1 MTKTKQTITNLLIT
15 AAVLAVDSALC
26 LWLKSIFGNDVLIP
40 ATMVLGVFIISV
52 FTDGYIYGVFASIV
66 SMLIMNFAFTFPY
79 FKINFTIPENLM
91 SAIIMIA
98 ISLATC
104 GLTSKLKHQEALR
117 EESER
122 EKMRAN
128 LLRAVSHDFRTPLTT
143 IYGSSS
149 ALIESGKDFTDEQK
163 EKMLRGIQQDS
174 QWLYRMVENLL
185 SITRLDGS
193 INLIKTPIALDEL
206 IDSVLIKFA
215 KRYGGQEVNVELPDE
230 LIIIPMDAILIEQV
244 IINILENA
252 VQHAEG
258 MKNLTLR
265 VKAAGDDVVFE
276 IEDDGA
282 GIPEEK
288 LKHLFGGGQLSE
300 VSEKVSADCQRS
312 NAGIGLSVC
321 ATIVKAHGGEIRA
334 YNSKKG
340 GAVFCFTLKVEEYTD
355 EQ

>member
-1 MTKTKQTITNLLIT
+1 MTNTKRTIRNLLIT
-15 AAVLAVDSALC
+15 LLTLAVDSGLC
-26 LWLKSIFGNDVLIP
+26 LWIKSIFENDVLIP

-52 FTDGYIYGVFASIV
+52 FTDGYIFGVLASII

-104 GLTSKLKHQEALR
+104 GLTSKIKYQEAIR

-185 SITRLDGS
+185 SVTRLDGN

-215 KRYGGQEVNVELPDE
+215 KRYGEQEVSVELPDE
-230 LIIIPMDAILIEQV
+230 LVIIPMDAILIEQV

-252 VQHAEG
+252 VQHADG
-258 MKNLTLR
+258 MKNLVLR
-265 VKAAGDDVVFE
+265 VRHTGDEVVFE

-282 GIPEEK
+282 GIPEER
-288 LKHLFGGGQLSE
+288 LKNLFDGGQLSE
-300 VSEKVSADCQRS
+300 VSEKISADCQRS

-321 ATIVKAHGGEIRA
+321 ATIVKAHGGEIQAFNR
-334 YNSKKG
+334 KKG
-340 GAVFCFTLKVEEYTD
+340 GAVFRFTLKVEDYAD

>member
-1 MTKTKQTITNLLIT
+1 MTKTKQAIVNLLIT
-15 AAVLAVDSALC
+15 FAILAVDSALC
-26 LWLKSIFGNDVLIP
+26 LWLKNIFENDVLIP

-52 FTDGYIYGVFASIV
+52 FTDGYIYGVLASII

-79 FKINFTIPENLM
+79 FKINFTIPENLL

-104 GLTSKLKHQEALR
+104 GLTSKIKYQEAIR

-185 SITRLDGS
+185 SVTRLDGN

-215 KRYGGQEVNVELPDE
+215 KRYGEQEVSVELPDE
-230 LIIIPMDAILIEQV
+230 LVIIPMDAILIEQV

-252 VQHAEG
+252 VQHADG
-258 MKNLTLR
+258 MKHLMLR
-265 VKAAGDDVVFE
+265 VRRSGDKVVFE

-282 GIPEEK
+282 GIPEER
-288 LKHLFGGGQLSE
+288 LKHLFDGGQLSE
-300 VSEKVSADCQRS
+300 VSEQVSADCQRS

-334 YNSKKG
+334 YNTKKG
-340 GAVFCFTLKVEEYTD
+340 GAVFCFTLKVEDYTD